1 MSANNRFVFEGL
13 AELRAELRNLP
24 AALTHEA
31 SAIVVHAAEG
41 AANAVRVEYGRH
53 RVTGHLMNSVT
64 VTQPEAGSYGVA
76 MVVKVTD
83 PIAWLFDHG
92 SQARHW
98 AGDKSTGIMFA
109 KDGPTPPTH
118 VFVKTMIAARRRM
131 YEELAALL
139 ERHGLQVTGEP

>member
-1 MSANNRFVFEGL
+1 MSANRFVFEGL

-24 AALTHEA
+24 AALAGEA

-41 AANAVRVEYGRH
+41 AANTIRAEYGRH
-53 RVTGHLMNSVT
+53 RVTGHLMDRVT
-64 VTQPEAGSYGVA
+64 VTQPDAGSYGVA

-83 PIAWLFDHG
+83 PIAWLFDNG

-98 AGDKSTGIMFA
+98 AGGKSTGIMWG
-109 KDGPTPPTH
+109 KTPPTH

-139 ERHGLQVTGEP
+139 ERHGLVVSGDA